1 MSDVREPVPEAE
13 AAAELPLGLTACLGN
28 HRGTDRSAPGSHV
41 TRSCLGLP
49 SFDSPSG
56 AGGVQG

>member
-28 HRGTDRSAPGSHV
+28 PQRDRQVS
-41 TRSCLGLP
+41 TRFPHHTVLLGP
-49 SFDSPSG
+49 SKL
-56 AGGVQG
+56 